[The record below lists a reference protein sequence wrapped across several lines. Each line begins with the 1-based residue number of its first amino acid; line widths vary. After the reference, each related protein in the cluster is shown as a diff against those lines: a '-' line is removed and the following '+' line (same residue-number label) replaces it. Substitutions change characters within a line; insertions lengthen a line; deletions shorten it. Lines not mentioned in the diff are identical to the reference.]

1 MKYTKEM
8 KMEAFSILWDRYL
21 RKWYQKNEAQND
33 YPVDSAKEEF
43 LKDVDDLL
51 YFDGYDICFRLDKR
65 GWGGINAEAVAL
77 ADNFKTVLENI
88 CTAYSKKKIE
98 E

>member
-1 MKYTKEM
+1 MKL
-8 KMEAFSILWDRYL
+8 EAFSILWDRYL

-51 YFDGYDICFRLDKR
+51 HFDGYDICFCLDKK
-65 GWGGINAEAVAL
+65 GWGGINAEAVTL
-77 ADNFKTVLENI
+77 ADNFKKVLKNVCE
-88 CTAYSKKKIE
+88 AYSKKE
-98 E
+98 VE